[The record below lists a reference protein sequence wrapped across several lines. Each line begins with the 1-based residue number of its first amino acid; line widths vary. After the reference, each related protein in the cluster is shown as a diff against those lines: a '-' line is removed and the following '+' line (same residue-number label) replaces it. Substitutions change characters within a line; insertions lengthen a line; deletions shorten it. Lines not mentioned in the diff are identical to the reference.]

1 VSLLFARFFH
11 DHCPKIDENIE
22 KSVEW
27 ALEMNRQGM
36 AEVGLNGQRGK
47 IM

>member
-1 VSLLFARFFH
+1 VSLLFARFLH
-11 DHCPKIDENIE
+11 DDWPKIDENIE

-27 ALEMNRQGM
+27 ALQMDRQAM
-36 AEVGLNGQRGK
+36 AEVGLNGQRAK